1 MYRYIWPYLFIGT
14 NYTEST
20 CLNYPE
26 STVCGIITVFN
37 FIIENERNIFFSF
50 AQKSIEQ
57 RIFFLNSNFYICL

>member
-1 MYRYIWPYLFIGT
+1 MYRYIWPYRFIGT

-37 FIIENERNIFFSF
+37 FIIENERNIFF
-50 AQKSIEQ
+50 
-57 RIFFLNSNFYICL
+57 FFCSKINRAKDFF